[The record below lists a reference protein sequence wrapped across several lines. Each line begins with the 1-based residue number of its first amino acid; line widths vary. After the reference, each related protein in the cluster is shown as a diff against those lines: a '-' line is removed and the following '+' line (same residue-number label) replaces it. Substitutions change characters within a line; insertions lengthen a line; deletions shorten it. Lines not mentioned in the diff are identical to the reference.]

1 MNDYSHILWDWNGTL
16 LDDVWLCVDVVNA
29 MLSQRDRPGIDFKQY
44 KIIFD
49 FPVRNYYER
58 AGFDFS
64 EEEFESVCTEF
75 CEEYE
80 RRVCECCLHES
91 AQRILEDCAANGI
104 HQLVLSTT
112 EQSRLE
118 TMIAAFGITSLFERV
133 IGQTD
138 HYAAGKAGTAKELLA
153 DLGISGD
160 KILMIGDTTH
170 DGQVAKDIRA
180 DCVLVSV
187 GHHPH
192 EKLMR
197 TGARVFDHLSQIG
210 TLLGNINGGVIRF

>member
-29 MLSQRDRPGIDFKQY
+29 MLLRRGRPGIDLLKY
-44 KIIFD
+44 KMIFD

-64 EEEFESVCTEF
+64 EEEFESACTEF
-75 CEEYE
+75 CNEYA

-104 HQLVLSTT
+104 HQLVLSAT

-118 TMIAAFGITSLFERV
+118 TMIAAFGITSLFDGV
-133 IGQTD
+133 IGQAD
-138 HYAAGKAGTAKELLA
+138 HYAAGKAERAKELLA

-160 KILMIGDTTH
+160 KVLLIGDTTH
-170 DGQVAKDIRA
+170 DVHVAKEIGA

-192 EKLMR
+192 EKLAR
-197 TGARVFDHLSQIG
+197 TGARVFDQLSQIG
-210 TLLGNINGGVIRF
+210 ALLGNANST